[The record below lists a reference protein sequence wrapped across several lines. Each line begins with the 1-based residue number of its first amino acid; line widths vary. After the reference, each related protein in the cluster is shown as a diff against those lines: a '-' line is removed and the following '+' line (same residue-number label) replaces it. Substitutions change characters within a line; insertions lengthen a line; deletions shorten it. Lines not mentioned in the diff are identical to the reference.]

1 MPDSRSFSF
10 DDIEATL
17 KIAVA
22 ALRDAGI
29 PFLLGGSL
37 ASWARGGPET
47 KHDLDLLVKPED
59 AERALETLAEA
70 GFRTERPP
78 EEWLFKAWNG
88 DVLVDLI
95 FGPTG
100 LDVDDELLARGDTFE
115 VLGVSMPVLSLE
127 DLIATKLLVLD
138 EHSLDYRPALQIAR
152 SLREQIDW
160 DAVRARTSNS
170 PYARAFLKLVEDL
183 GVAPPS
189 RTAAERGT
197 HVRVIG
203 EPATSR
209 AGDGHTAERSASK

>member
-1 MPDSRSFSF
+1 MPGSRSFSF
-10 DDIEATL
+10 EDIEATL
-17 KIAVA
+17 KTAVA
-22 ALRDAGI
+22 ALRDAGV

-59 AERALETLAEA
+59 SERALETLAQA

-100 LDVDDELLARGDTFE
+100 LSVDDELLDRGDTFE

-160 DAVRARTSNS
+160 DAVRTRTGNS
-170 PYARAFLKLVEDL
+170 PYARAFLTLVEDL

-189 RTAAERGT
+189 GPAAERGT
-197 HVRVIG
+197 QVRVIG
-203 EPATSR
+203 EPATSQ
-209 AGDGHTAERSASK
+209 ADHGHSADRSASK